1 MIIRGRAEVCRLWHL
16 ACLSLSAAPT
26 AKCCSGKRACWV
38 PGSTSYRTS
47 HDAASYEAT
56 AMQARMQNKLDSARL
71 TLVSVSA
78 KHWLS
83 LYIAPPAGLHGAPY
97 CGQPGGAAVPG
108 GPRCQER
115 PGSRSR
121 GSGVPG
127 ESGLEAAEGLVVG
140 VSLQPRS
147 CELPVFV
154 LPARITPKA
163 CSPDTL
169 PTYDPA
175 SSLINRR

>member
-1 MIIRGRAEVCRLWHL
+1 VASGV
-16 ACLSLSAAPT
+16 PF
-26 AKCCSGKRACWV
+26 AKCSSNGQVAVASVLAGFPALHHIAPATMQPAMRLLRCKRACK
-38 PGSTSYRTS
+38 
-47 HDAASYEAT
+47 A
-56 AMQARMQNKLDSARL
+56 NLDSARL

-115 PGSRSR
+115 PGSRGR

-127 ESGLEAAEGLVVG
+127 ESGLEAAEGLVGG

-169 PTYDPA
+169 PTDDPA
-175 SSLINRR
+175 SSLDNRR